1 MRALIQRVKNAN
13 VRIDEKIVGEIGR
26 GLLVF
31 HGVGREDVP
40 EGVHQLADK
49 IANLRIFEN
58 DAGRFD
64 RSVLD
69 VGGEILVVSQFTL
82 YGDCRKGRRP
92 SFSDAA
98 DPEEAEQLYERLIGA
113 FRQKGIKTESGRFG
127 ARMDVALVND
137 GPVTIWM
144 DIPPNGEKTSARKEP

>member
-1 MRALIQRVKNAN
+1 
-13 VRIDEKIVGEIGR
+13 
-26 GLLVF
+26 
-31 HGVGREDVP
+31 
-40 EGVHQLADK
+40 VHQLADK

-58 DAGRFD
+58 DQGRFD
-64 RSVLD
+64 RSVSD
-69 VGGEILVVSQFTL
+69 VGGDILVVSQFTL

-98 DPEEAEQLYERLIGA
+98 APAEAERLYEQLIDA

-127 ARMDVALVND
+127 AHMDVTLVND

-144 DIPPNGEKTSARKEP
+144 DIPPNGEKTSARQEP